1 MTKSQILFYF
11 CLSFIGGVMVDS
23 FFYLSPF
30 IKWGI
35 LLLGILLVLL
45 FFVLKKW
52 KIVLVG
58 FCVLFLVAG
67 VLRHQ
72 AALLRIVN
80 SDLTR
85 YSGQAIVLD
94 GRVIKEPD
102 VREDSIKLTIETERL
117 KHSGTVFRN
126 VKGKVLITANRY
138 PEYFY
143 GDRVEVKGRLETPQ
157 VFEGFNYKNYLAK
170 DGIYSVMYYPK
181 IELISRKDYQGL
193 IPTIYAKVLFF
204 KDKLRSVIYQ
214 NLSPPQSSILGAM
227 ILGDKSRISK
237 NFKEKLNSAGVR
249 HITAISGMHVAI
261 LTSILMSFLIGLGLW
276 RAQAFY
282 ITVFIISFFIII
294 TGLQPSAI
302 RAGIMG
308 GLFLFAQHVGRMNG
322 SFRILFLAAAL
333 MLIQNPLLLRLDVG
347 FQLSFLAMLGIIELG
362 SIVRDWLKFLPNSF
376 QLRDILSMTLS
387 AQFFTFPILIYNFG
401 YLSLV
406 SPLANILVVPLLP
419 LILGLGFLFALFGVI
434 WSELGWVLSL
444 PLWFFLSYITKI
456 VNFFSGFSFSSLT
469 LEISWPWILIVYLF
483 LGIITWRLQESKK
496 LKFLRY

>member
-1 MTKSQILFYF
+1 
-11 CLSFIGGVMVDS
+11 
-23 FFYLSPF
+23 
-30 IKWGI
+30 
-35 LLLGILLVLL
+35 
-45 FFVLKKW
+45 
-52 KIVLVG
+52 
-58 FCVLFLVAG
+58 
-67 VLRHQ
+67 
-72 AALLRIVN
+72 
-80 SDLTR
+80 
-85 YSGQAIVLD
+85 
-94 GRVIKEPD
+94 
-102 VREDSIKLTIETERL
+102 
-117 KHSGTVFRN
+117 
-126 VKGKVLITANRY
+126 
-138 PEYFY
+138 
-143 GDRVEVKGRLETPQ
+143 
-157 VFEGFNYKNYLAK
+157 
-170 DGIYSVMYYPK
+170 
-181 IELISRKDYQGL
+181 
-193 IPTIYAKVLFF
+193 
-204 KDKLRSVIYQ
+204 
-214 NLSPPQSSILGAM
+214 
-227 ILGDKSRISK
+227 
-237 NFKEKLNSAGVR
+237 
-249 HITAISGMHVAI
+249 
-261 LTSILMSFLIGLGLW
+261 MSFLIGLGLW